1 MVATNWILS
10 MTADRSAE
18 THKMIVAAATRLP
31 PVDVTSLPPTRRQKT
46 AGRNGVHYHEQADSC
61 ALIEQT
67 DDESPPRRSAQRSYD

>member
-18 THKMIVAAATRLP
+18 IHKMIVAAATRLP
-31 PVDVTSLPPTRRQKT
+31 PVNVTSLPPTKRQKI
-46 AGRNGVHYHEQADSC
+46 AGRDGVHYHEQADSC

-67 DDESPPRRSAQRSYD
+67 DDDDRHRGDSATIA